1 MFDKQQNRSWP
12 KTRTHY
18 FKQMLFTN
26 VALLLCSNAKRLLG
40 TWAKDNNNHSLMLA
54 WCFFNRL
61 TDQTDQWQLL
71 VLGVTNKVLTNDC
84 KGMLSRYCEDAV
96 EQKRPE
102 SVFGRS
108 GWATWSRQTNFGVK
122 RSLPREPWH

>member
-1 MFDKQQNRSWP
+1 
-12 KTRTHY
+12 
-18 FKQMLFTN
+18 MLFTN

-61 TDQTDQWQLL
+61 TDQWQLL

-84 KGMLSRYCEDAV
+84 RGMLSRYCEDAV

-102 SVFGRS
+102 SMCLVEADF
-108 GWATWSRQTNFGVK
+108 NFGVK
-122 RSLPREPWH
+122 SSLLREPWH